1 MCITPLEALEISVN
15 PLDCPEQIIMNGRQ
29 MRSTVRL
36 KAHNNSGSVVLRRL
50 NTPLIMCDLQDI
62 SEMGCRCVARV
73 RINDWSD
80 AEKWRR
86 LLCTGELFEAE
97 ITYDP
102 YIPFIRLPIEIR
114 SSIAL
119 PANGYELGLAFFD
132 LEPDHR
138 QMLNKA
144 MISIATERIRQSK
157 GVLKRDTPMPEAP
170 APAAPV
176 LPAAARARLSAFK
189 TKPPH
194 FAPTEHIPIPSESEM
209 PFDDTP
215 PFIEEPVHT
224 MDTND
229 YDPHAIVPLPDHIR
243 QSDPKL
249 GEVLNK
255 TGQLSQPDVANAVF
269 ASREKGEKLGEYLVR
284 EGMLTPQ
291 QIIQARS
298 MQTGLPYVDL
308 DMSKIPIELLDLFP
322 FSKMKSMNFIPF
334 EQTAHAVRI
343 ACANPIPKMELDE
356 LMRISGMR
364 IEQFLCREEIPRQFL
379 EGVARKFDR
388 YRRAHPRYKVSLP
401 ASFQCCTPEGPL
413 LSDATFRGR
422 TIDISEGGLQVAGP
436 VIIGLD
442 PDNMAPGHLKMM
454 VTVGA
459 VPHDIIG
466 ICDTRHIRY
475 VRNSGGGTTCV
486 YGLKLDQ
493 MSAQHRDILQG
504 LIARVTRAQG
514 ETGEVGHAVPY
525 DDAN

>member
-1 MCITPLEALEISVN
+1 
-15 PLDCPEQIIMNGRQ
+15 MNGRQ

-36 KAHNNSGSVVLRRL
+36 KTRNNSGSVVLRRL
-50 NTPLIMCDLQDI
+50 NTPVIMCDLQDI

-132 LEPDHR
+132 LELDHR

-144 MISIATERIRQSK
+144 MIAIATEKIRESK
-157 GVLKRDTPMPEAP
+157 GVLKRDSQPEVPEMPAQPLEPIQP
-170 APAAPV
+170 AQPPRPE
-176 LPAAARARLSAFK
+176 LSPAARARYAASKMPPPKVQRPSDYLSA
-189 TKPPH
+189 PAQRVPQE
-194 FAPTEHIPIPSESEM
+194 TESPAQLESVPSE
-209 PFDDTP
+209 
-215 PFIEEPVHT
+215 EPAQPVKAMNT
-224 MDTND
+224 AD
-229 YDPHAIVPLPDHIR
+229 YDPNTIVPLPDHIKKG
-243 QSDPKL
+243 DPKL

-255 TGQLSQPDVANAVF
+255 TGQLTHPQLASAVF
-269 ASREKGEKLGEYLVR
+269 ASREKGEKLGEYLIR
-284 EGMLTPQ
+284 EGVLTPQ
-291 QIIQARS
+291 QILQARS
-298 MQTGLPYVDL
+298 MQTGLPYIDL
-308 DMSKIPIELLDLFP
+308 DMNKIPVELLDLFP
-322 FSKMKSMNFIPF
+322 FSKMKRLEFVPF
-334 EQTAHAVRI
+334 EANVQTVRI
-343 ACANPIPKMELDE
+343 ASANPISRVELDE
-356 LMRISGMR
+356 LTRICGKR
-364 IEQFLCREEIPRQFL
+364 IELFLCREEIPRQFL
-379 EGVARKFDR
+379 EAVARKFDR
-388 YRRAHPRYKVSLP
+388 YRRAHPRFKVSLP

-413 LSDATFRGR
+413 LTDATFRGR

-442 PDNMAPGHLKMM
+442 PDNLAPGHLKMM

-459 VPHDIIG
+459 VPEDIIG

-514 ETGEVGHAVPY
+514 ESGEVGQATPY